1 MQEKNQVFVSVDEG
15 LTGLKRVNLHITVG
29 LLSFITMLFHFTSV
43 YFFTLQLQ
51 SIALVGVFLGLGNLF
66 AFLFDVPIGI
76 LQYYFKPKTLYLF
89 WVISQLIAILIFWN
103 FIFSITDFISENIA
117 ENAGVLEWIVSFFL
131 QDGLNAFFMI
141 IAAVCYG
148 FTKEVNDITTI
159 SYVLSNANPNQYK
172 TIIARNNLCYG
183 IGSFMGLII
192 AGFILT
198 FSPKLIIIQIL
209 FIIMI
214 VFFIMR
220 YFFDNGEKT
229 INIHDVK
236 NFQLY
241 FHKSVY
247 EKAKQNV
254 IEVVS
259 NLDIKKALEGKKYI
273 FLNPIKISDDMISL
287 DELLLKTRD
296 NFIEIWLTLKYAS
309 WKYTIVFWSFSMVL
323 TFGFWDTF
331 ASTFLI
337 DFLNQVRPGW
347 SFVLLGIIAIPAFGL
362 QTFFWKLAD
371 RVGVYKI
378 ACIGLALSAISLMTI
393 SFFTSNPNM
402 YIVLWL
408 ALINS
413 VWYSICMSLSVAT
426 FLESYNATHADRK
439 GLKQI
444 DANASAAPMKIL
456 QNLANVVG
464 LFLWWLILSLSGFAW
479 FFFTFGLFIW
489 GFLVWSLINGKS
501 IQK

>member
-1 MQEKNQVFVSVDEG
+1 MQGKNQVFVSVDEG
-15 LTGLKRVNLHITVG
+15 LTWLRRVNLHITVW
-29 LLSFITMLFHFTSV
+29 LLSFITMLFHFTTV

-51 SIALVGVFLGLGNLF
+51 SLALVWVFLGLWNLF

-76 LQYYFKPKTLYLF
+76 LQYYFKAKTLYLF
-89 WVISQLIAILIFWN
+89 WVVSQLVAIMIFWN
-103 FIFSITDFISENIA
+103 FIFSITDVIAENISENSGA
-117 ENAGVLEWIVSFFL
+117 LEGIVSFFL
-131 QDGLNAFFMI
+131 QDGLNTFFMLV
-141 IAAVCYG
+141 AAMCYG

-159 SYVLSNANPNQYK
+159 SYVLNNANPSQYK
-172 TIIARNNLCYG
+172 TIIARNNMCFG
-183 IGSFMGLII
+183 IWSFLGLLI

-198 FSPKLIIIQIL
+198 FSPKLIIIQIV
-209 FIIMI
+209 FIILV

-236 NFQLY
+236 KFQLY
-241 FHKSVY
+241 FQKSVF
-247 EKAKQNV
+247 EKAKKNV
-254 IEVVS
+254 VEVVS
-259 NLDIKKALEGKKYI
+259 NIDIKHALQGKKYV
-273 FLNPIKISDDMISL
+273 FLNPIKISKDMITP
-287 DELLLKTRD
+287 DEMIQKTIE
-296 NFIEIWLTLKYAS
+296 NFVEIWQTLKYAS
-309 WKYTIVFWSFSMVL
+309 GRYLIVFWSFSMVL

-337 DFLNQVRPGW
+337 DFLNQVREGW

-362 QTFFWKLAD
+362 QSLFWKIAD
-371 RVGVYKI
+371 KVWVYKI
-378 ACIGLALSAISLMTI
+378 ACVWLVLSATSLMTI
-393 SFFTSNPNM
+393 SFFTVEPNM

-408 ALINS
+408 ALVNS

-426 FLESYNATHADRK
+426 FLESYNAAHAERK
-439 GLKQI
+439 NLKQI

-464 LFLWWLILSLSGFAW
+464 LLLGWLILSLAGFAG
-479 FFFTFGLFIW
+479 FFFTFGLFIA
-489 GFLVWSLINGKS
+489 GFFIWSLMHGEG